1 MSEAEMY
8 KEKATDS
15 LILVIEFFNRPHDTG
30 RLASVLLHL
39 NHALEM
45 LMKSILLENGRD
57 VRKENGHTIELSK
70 CITLLHSGTADNPA
84 LNILT
89 DDEKTSL
96 EEIATHRNEAM
107 HGNTIIGE
115 QLLYAYARS
124 GISIFDSLLKE
135 KFNESLSDH
144 LPNRV
149 LPISGMPLKHLD
161 IIYQEEKEEIKQLLE
176 QGAREAARARAR
188 AIEISNRQQEG
199 VDDPPSDDEVDQ
211 ILDRIER
218 GENFDSIFPGV
229 SNLKFGVEGEGPTIK
244 LKFTQSEGQ
253 PVHHVSEAEEADEYV
268 IGYREV
274 NPFDRYSLGIY
285 DLADHVEEKYNGPK
299 DVSRPKVWAIV
310 RKIGIHNQEEYHQEL
325 TTPSGNP
332 RDSYTPKSIDRVV
345 EAIESGEVDP
355 QTAWETH
362 GYQN

>member
-45 LMKSILLENGRD
+45 LMKSILLEHGRD
-57 VRKENGHTIELSK
+57 IRKENGHTINFSR
-70 CITLLHSGTADNPA
+70 CVTLLYEGTADDSA
-84 LNILT
+84 LDMLSE
-89 DDEKTSL
+89 DEKTSL
-96 EEIATHRNEAM
+96 EEISTHRNEAM
-107 HGNTIIGE
+107 HGNSTIGE

-124 GISIFDSLLKE
+124 GISIFDSLLNE
-135 KFNESLSDH
+135 ESNESLNDH

-161 IIYQEEKEEIKQLLE
+161 IIYQEEKEEIQELLD

-188 AIEISNRQQEG
+188 AIEVSNRQQEG
-199 VDDPPSDDEVDQ
+199 EDNPPSDDEVDD
-211 ILDRIER
+211 ILDKIDE
-218 GENFDSIFPGV
+218 GEDFDNIFPGV

-244 LKFTQSEGQ
+244 LKFTKSEGQ
-253 PVHHVSEAEEADEYV
+253 PAHHVSDANEADEYV

-285 DLADHVEEKYNGPK
+285 DLADHVEERYDGQK
-299 DVSRPKVWAIV
+299 DVTRPKVWAVV
-310 RKIGIHNQEEYHQEL
+310 RKIGIHDDEEFHKKL
-325 TTPSGNP
+325 TTSSGDQKN
-332 RDSYTPKSIDRVV
+332 SYTQKAINRIV
-345 EAIESGEVDP
+345 EAIESDEVDP

>member
-39 NHALEM
+39 NHAVEM
-45 LMKSILLENGRD
+45 LMKSILLEHGQEI
-57 VRKENGHTIELSK
+57 RKDNGHTIELSK
-70 CITLLHSGTADNPA
+70 CITLLHGGTADDPS
-84 LNILT
+84 LEMLSE
-89 DDEKTSL
+89 DEKTSL
-96 EEIATHRNEAM
+96 AEISTHRNEAM

-124 GISIFDSLLKE
+124 GISIFDSLLNE
-135 KFNESLSDH
+135 EFDESLSDH

-149 LPISGMPLKHLD
+149 LPISGMPLKHLN
-161 IIYQEEKEEIKQLLE
+161 IIYQEETEEIQELLD

-199 VDDPPSDDEVDQ
+199 EEDPPSDDEVDE
-211 ILDRIER
+211 ILSRIED
-218 GENFDSIFPGV
+218 GEEFDSIFPGV

-244 LKFTQSEGQ
+244 LKFTKSEGQ
-253 PVHHVSEAEEADEYV
+253 AVHHVTDDDADEYV

-285 DLADHVEEKYNGPK
+285 DLGDHVADRYDGPK
-299 DVSRPKVWAIV
+299 DVTRPKVWAIV
-310 RKIGIHNQEEYHQEL
+310 REIELHDVEDFHQEL
-325 TTPSGNP
+325 TTPSGGLK
-332 RDSYTPKSIDRVV
+332 DCYTPKAIDRVV
-345 EAIESGEVDP
+345 DAIESGEVDP

-362 GYQN
+362 GY

>member
-39 NHALEM
+39 NHGLEM
-45 LMKSILLENGRD
+45 LMKSILLEHGRD
-57 VRKENGHTIELSK
+57 IRKENGHTIELSK
-70 CITLLHSGTADNPA
+70 CITLLHGGTADNSA
-84 LNILT
+84 LEMLSE
-89 DDEKTSL
+89 DEKISL
-96 EEIATHRNEAM
+96 EEISTHRNEAM

-124 GISIFDSLLKE
+124 GISIFDSLLTE
-135 KFNESLSDH
+135 EFNESLSDH

-161 IIYQEEKEEIKQLLE
+161 IIYQEEKEEIQELLD

-199 VDDPPSDDEVDQ
+199 EEDPPSDDEVDD
-211 ILDRIER
+211 ILDRIDE
-218 GENFDSIFPGV
+218 GEDFDSIFPGV

-244 LKFTQSEGQ
+244 LKFTKSEGQ
-253 PVHHVSEAEEADEYV
+253 PVHHVSNTDEPDEYV

-285 DLADHVEEKYNGPK
+285 ALADHVEERYDGPK
-299 DVSRPKVWAIV
+299 DVTRPKVWAIV
-310 RKIGIHNQEEYHQEL
+310 RKIGIHGNEEYHKEL
-325 TTPSGNP
+325 TTPSGNQ
-332 RDSYTPKSIDRVV
+332 RDSYTPKAIDRVV
-345 EAIESGEVDP
+345 KAIESDEVDP

-362 GYQN
+362 GYQS

>member
-30 RLASVLLHL
+30 RLSSVLLHL

-45 LMKSILLENGRD
+45 LMKAILLEHGRD
-57 VRKENGHTIELSK
+57 IRKDNGHTIEFSE
-70 CITLLHSGTADNPA
+70 CITPLHGGTASDPD
-84 LNILT
+84 LDILSE
-89 DDEKTSL
+89 DEKTSL
-96 EEIATHRNEAM
+96 EEIVTHRNEAM
-107 HGNTIIGE
+107 HGNTVIGE
-115 QLLYAYARS
+115 QLLYAYARA
-124 GISIFDSLLKE
+124 GISIFESLLE
-135 KFNESLSDH
+135 EEYDDSLSDY

-161 IIYQEEKEEIKQLLE
+161 IIYEEEKDEIQELLN

-199 VDDPPSDDEVDQ
+199 EDTPPSDDEVDET
-211 ILDRIER
+211 LDRIDA
-218 GENFDSIFPGV
+218 GEDFESIFPGV
-229 SNLKFGVEGEGPTIK
+229 SNLRFGVEGEGPTIK
-244 LKFTQSEGQ
+244 LKFTKSEGQ
-253 PVHHVSEAEEADEYV
+253 PVYHVSDADEAGEYV

-285 DLADHVEEKYNGPK
+285 ALADHVEERYYGPK
-299 DVSRPKVWAIV
+299 DVTRSKVWAIV
-310 RKIGIHNQEEYHQEL
+310 RKIGIQGNEEYHKEL
-325 TTPSGNP
+325 TAPSGNQ
-332 RDSYTPKSIDRVV
+332 RNRYTPKAFDHVT
-345 EAIESGEVDP
+345 EAIESDEVDP

-362 GYQN
+362 GY

>member
-1 MSEAEMY
+1 MY

-30 RLASVLLHL
+30 RLSSVLLHL

-45 LMKSILLENGRD
+45 LMKSILLEHGHD
-57 VRKENGHTIELSK
+57 IRKENGHTIELSK
-70 CITLLHSGTADNPA
+70 CITLLHGGTADDSD
-84 LNILT
+84 LEMLSE
-89 DDEKTSL
+89 DEKTSL
-96 EEIATHRNEAM
+96 EEISTHRNEAM

-124 GISIFDSLLKE
+124 GISIFDSLLNE
-135 KFNESLSDH
+135 EFNESLSNH

-161 IIYQEEKEEIKQLLE
+161 IIYQEEKKEIEELLDH
-176 QGAREAARARAR
+176 GAREAARARAR
-188 AIEISNRQQEG
+188 AIEISNRQQKGEE
-199 VDDPPSDDEVDQ
+199 DPPSDDEVDS
-211 ILDRIER
+211 ILDRIEE
-218 GENFDSIFPGV
+218 GEDFDNIFPGV
-229 SNLKFGVEGEGPTIK
+229 SNLRFGVEGEGPTIK
-244 LKFTQSEGQ
+244 LKFTKSEGQ
-253 PVHHVSEAEEADEYV
+253 PVHHVTDADETDEYV

-285 DLADHVEEKYNGPK
+285 ALADHVEERYEGPK
-299 DVSRPKVWAIV
+299 DVTRANVWAIV
-310 RKIGIHNQEEYHQEL
+310 RKIGIHGNEEYHKEL
-325 TTPSGNP
+325 TTPSGNQ
-332 RDSYTPKSIDRVV
+332 RDSYTPKTIDRIV

-362 GYQN
+362 GYQS

>member
-30 RLASVLLHL
+30 RLASVLVHL
-39 NHALEM
+39 NHSVEM
-45 LMKSILLENGRD
+45 LLKSILLEHGQD
-57 VRKENGHTIELSK
+57 IRKDNGHTIDLSK
-70 CITLLHSGTADNPA
+70 CISILHGGTRDDPSLDLLSE
-84 LNILT
+84 
-89 DDEKTSL
+89 DEKTSL
-96 EEIATHRNEAM
+96 EEISTHRNEAM

-124 GISIFDSLLKE
+124 GISIFDSLL
-135 KFNESLSDH
+135 NEEFDEALSDH

-161 IIYQEEKEEIKQLLE
+161 IIYQEETDEIQELLDH
-176 QGAREAARARAR
+176 GAREAARARAR
-188 AIEISNRQQEG
+188 AIEISNRKQEG
-199 VDDPPSDDEVDQ
+199 EEDPPSDDEVDD
-211 ILDRIER
+211 ILDRIED
-218 GENFDSIFPGV
+218 GEDFDSIFPGV
-229 SNLKFGVEGEGPTIK
+229 SNLQFGVEGEGPTIK
-244 LKFTQSEGQ
+244 LKFTQSDGQ
-253 PVHHVSEAEEADEYV
+253 PVHHVSDADEDDEYV

-285 DLADHVEEKYNGPK
+285 ALADHVEERYDGPK

-310 RKIGIHNQEEYHQEL
+310 RRIELHGQEEYHKEL
-325 TTPSGNP
+325 TTPSGTQ
-332 RDSYTPKSIDRVV
+332 RDCYSPKAIDRVV

-362 GYQN
+362 GYYS

>member
-1 MSEAEMY
+1 MSESEMY
-8 KEKATDS
+8 KKKATDS
-15 LILVIEFFNRPHDTG
+15 LVLVVEFFNRPHDTG
-30 RLASVLLHL
+30 RLASVLFHL

-45 LMKSILLENGRD
+45 LMKSVLLEHNYD
-57 VRKENGHTIELSK
+57 IRKEDGRTIQLSS
-70 CITLLHSGTADNPA
+70 CISVLHGGTADDSG
-84 LNILT
+84 LDLLSE
-89 DDEKTSL
+89 DEKTSL
-96 EEIATHRNEAM
+96 EEISTHRNEAM

-124 GISIFDSLLKE
+124 GISIFNSILNE
-135 KFNESLSDH
+135 EFNESLNDH

-161 IIYQEEKEEIKQLLE
+161 IIYQEETEEIEELLD

-199 VDDPPSDDEVDQ
+199 EENPPSDDEVDD
-211 ILDRIER
+211 ILDRIEE
-218 GENFDSIFPGV
+218 GDDFDNIFPGV
-229 SNLKFGVEGEGPTIK
+229 SNLRFGVEGEGPTIK
-244 LKFTQSEGQ
+244 LKFTKSEGQ
-253 PVHHVSEAEEADEYV
+253 PVHQVTDTEEADDYV

-285 DLADHVEEKYNGPK
+285 DLADHVEARYEGSK
-299 DVSRPKVWAIV
+299 DITRSKVWAIV
-310 RKIGIHNQEEYHQEL
+310 RKIGIHGDEDYHKEL
-325 TTPSGNP
+325 TTPSGDQK
-332 RDSYTPKSIDRVV
+332 DSYTPKAIDRVI

-362 GYQN
+362 GYHD

>member
-39 NHALEM
+39 NHSLEM
-45 LMKSILLENGRD
+45 LMKSILLEHGQEI
-57 VRKENGHTIELSK
+57 RKDNGHTIELSK
-70 CITLLHSGTADNPA
+70 CISLLHGGT
-84 LNILT
+84 T
-89 DDEKTSL
+89 DDPSLEMLSEDEKTSL
-96 EEIATHRNEAM
+96 EEISAHRNEAM
-107 HGNTIIGE
+107 HGNSLIGE

-124 GISIFDSLLKE
+124 GISISDSLLNE
-135 KFNESLSDH
+135 EFDESLSDH

-161 IIYQEEKEEIKQLLE
+161 IIYQEETEEIQELLD

-199 VDDPPSDDEVDQ
+199 EEDPPSDDEVDD
-211 ILDRIER
+211 ILSRIED
-218 GENFDSIFPGV
+218 GEDFDSIFPGV

-244 LKFTQSEGQ
+244 LKFTKSEGQ
-253 PVHHVSEAEEADEYV
+253 PVHHVTDDEDAADYV

-285 DLADHVEEKYNGPK
+285 DLADHVEARYDGPK
-299 DVSRPKVWAIV
+299 DVTRANVWAIV
-310 RKIGIHNQEEYHQEL
+310 RKIELHGQEEFHKEL
-325 TTPSGNP
+325 TTPSGGQKNC
-332 RDSYTPKSIDRVV
+332 YTPKAIDRVID
-345 EAIESGEVDP
+345 AIESEEVDP

-362 GYQN
+362 GY